1 VKTENKTEV
10 RNPYVEV
17 MRTYFKS
24 KTIPDKKKTK
34 NKNKCRVKVKDW

>member
-1 VKTENKTEV
+1 MKVENKTEV

-34 NKNKCRVKVKDW
+34 NKKKCRGKVKDW